1 MAGPGDRRLGHRNP
15 GRRHDC
21 YQETKHKLFHVSNI
35 VEKRADTITL
45 TRPEVSA
52 SVPSR
57 SCTDDAKK
65 PFMNLA
71 NLLLDSAERY
81 PDAPALARG
90 REIVA
95 TYAQHA
101 ERSSRLA
108 GALLELPGLD
118 PGDRI
123 AIAMQNAPEYSEI
136 MFAAWHAGLA
146 VVPMNARLHPRE
158 FAYILDNAG
167 AGVCFVSDDLADGIS
182 EVFDDVDRLEH
193 VILAGSSRYEE
204 MMSADA
210 IAAAEVNGD
219 ELAWLFYTSGT
230 TGRPKGAMLTHANLR
245 AMNAAYFESV
255 DQIDAA
261 DCIVHAAPYSHGS
274 GLYLVPH
281 VERGACQVIPASGGF
296 DPAEVFDLLT
306 AWRGVTFFMAPT
318 MVTRLINAPGIEDAD
333 TQNLKTIVY
342 GGAPMYTED
351 CLKAVH
357 LLGPK
362 LVQIYGQGEAPMTI
376 TALSRELHTASDTP
390 DYLDHLASVG
400 TAQHG
405 VEVRVTDED
414 DRDVPADEIG
424 EILVRGD
431 VVMKGYWNNPDASA
445 QTLRGG
451 WLHTGDMGALD
462 GAGFLTLKDRSK
474 DLIISGGSN
483 IYPREVEE
491 VLLRHDDVLE
501 CSVIGRPHP
510 DWGEEVVAFV
520 VAKDGADVK
529 EAELDALCL
538 EHIAR
543 FKRPKAYRFIGA
555 LPKNNYG
562 KVLKTELRDIISS

>member
-1 MAGPGDRRLGHRNP
+1 
-15 GRRHDC
+15 
-21 YQETKHKLFHVSNI
+21 
-35 VEKRADTITL
+35 
-45 TRPEVSA
+45 
-52 SVPSR
+52 
-57 SCTDDAKK
+57 
-65 PFMNLA
+65 MNLA
-71 NLLLDSAERY
+71 NLLLNAAARF

-90 REIVA
+90 TEIVA
-95 TYAQHA
+95 SYADHA
-101 ERSSRLA
+101 DRSARLA
-108 GALLELPGLD
+108 GALLDLPGIA

-123 AIAMQNAPEYSEI
+123 AIAMKNSPEYSEI

-158 FAYILDNAG
+158 FGFILDDAG
-167 AGVCFVSDDLADGIS
+167 AKACFVSDDLADGIA
-182 EVFDDVDRLEH
+182 EIADDVASLDH
-193 VILAGSSRYEE
+193 VVLAGSARYRE
-204 MMSADA
+204 MMSGDAVEPAD
-210 IAAAEVNGD
+210 VDGD
-219 ELAWLFYTSGT
+219 DLAWLFYTSGT

-255 DQIDAA
+255 DRIDPE

-274 GLYLVPH
+274 GLYLIPH
-281 VERGACQVIPASGGF
+281 VERGACQVIPESGGF

-306 AWRGVTFFMAPT
+306 AWQGVTFFMAPT
-318 MVTRLINAPGIEDAD
+318 MVTRLINAPGIVDAD
-333 TQNLKTIVY
+333 TRNLKTIVY

-351 CLKAVH
+351 CLKALD

-376 TALSRELHTASDTP
+376 TALSRALHADSDAP
-390 DYLDHLASVG
+390 DYLDRLASVG

-414 DRDVPADEIG
+414 DKDVPTGEIG

-431 VVMKGYWNNPDASA
+431 VVMKGYWNNADASA
-445 QTLRGG
+445 QSLRGG

-462 GAGFLTLKDRSK
+462 ENGFLTLKDRSK

-491 VLLRHDDVLE
+491 VLLRHDGVLE

-520 VAKDGADVK
+520 VAKDGADIR

-543 FKRPKAYRFIGA
+543 FKRPKAYQFIDA

-562 KVLKTELRDIISS
+562 KVLKTELRAVV